1 MRKPINEVSKQIL
14 DIVEEKGGIS
24 LYDLEQT
31 LDVSYNLI
39 FLAIDNMVANKQ
51 VNLKRHGRE
60 YFLSGV
66 SRGEKLPVSDNCINE
81 YLYQD
86 M

>member
-1 MRKPINEVSKQIL
+1 MKKPINEVSRQIL
-14 DIVEEKGGIS
+14 DIVEKSGGIS

-66 SRGEKLPVSDNCINE
+66 TMVEKLPVNDNCINE
-81 YLYQD
+81 YLCQD

>member
-1 MRKPINEVSKQIL
+1 
-14 DIVEEKGGIS
+14 
-24 LYDLEQT
+24 
-31 LDVSYNLI
+31 
-39 FLAIDNMVANKQ
+39 MVANKQ

-66 SRGEKLPVSDNCINE
+66 TMVEKLPVNDNCINE
-81 YLYQD
+81 YLCQD